1 MQPAVSV
8 VSPDGDGVAD
18 RQSLRYKL
26 VRPSTATVTLT
37 APDGTVAY
45 ERDRAK
51 RAGELRRRVP
61 AAATRRR
68 PPPVAAADAAPV
80 RRP

>member
-37 APDGTVAY
+37 APDGSVAY
-45 ERDRAK
+45 T
-51 RAGELRRRVP
+51 
-61 AAATRRR
+61 AT
-68 PPPVAAADAAPV
+68 
-80 RRP
+80 